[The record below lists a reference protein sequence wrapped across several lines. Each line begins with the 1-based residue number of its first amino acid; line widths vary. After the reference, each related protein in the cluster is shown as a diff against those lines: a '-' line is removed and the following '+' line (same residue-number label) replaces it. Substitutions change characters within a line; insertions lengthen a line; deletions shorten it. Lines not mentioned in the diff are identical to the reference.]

1 MESDGS
7 LERDVLWNLEMTQD
21 LHCAEEI
28 DLVETEVLCSF
39 NWPDSEGVERSSG
52 FNESNACP

>member
-1 MESDGS
+1 MKSDGS

-39 NWPDSEGVERSSG
+39 NWPDGEGVEGSSG
-52 FNESNACP
+52 FNESSACP